1 MKKQIRKISAFLTGM
16 FVILNAGAVISY
28 AQETAVETSAETS
41 YIRTTP
47 VAVMSVTDA
56 PETISAGEEKIA
68 LFNMVFVSRID
79 LESDNPYLTV
89 ELSENADLNSSVS
102 SGNEIIIRCAENAL
116 PGKAVIT
123 YTYRHQMTGEIGT
136 GTIELMISSSEPQ
149 TVPASDTK
157 TITTTTTATVTSVSG
172 DANQDGKIDILDVI
186 SINKAILGKETL
198 SEIQLKAVDLN
209 QNSRPDSE
217 EALIIMKYIV
227 RLIDTLS

>member
-16 FVILNAGAVISY
+16 FAILNAGAVISH
-28 AQETAVETSAETS
+28 AQETS

-79 LESDNPYLTV
+79 LESDNPYITV

-102 SGNEIIIRCAENAL
+102 AGNEIIIRCAENAL
-116 PGKAVIT
+116 SGKAVIT
-123 YTYRHQMTGEIGT
+123 YTYCHQMTGETGT
-136 GTIELMISSSEPQ
+136 GTIELTISDSEPQ
-149 TVPASDTK
+149 TVPAFSETASAS
-157 TITTTTTATVTSVSG
+157 TTTTTTATVISASG
-172 DANQDGKIDILDVI
+172 DVNQDGKIDILDVI

-198 SEIQLKAVDLN
+198 SETQLKAVDLN
-209 QNSRPDSE
+209 KNGKPDSE
-217 EALIIMKYIV
+217 EALVIMKYIV
-227 RLIDTLS
+227 GLLDTLS